1 MTTAA
6 QRIAQAAAA
15 ALPGVLAEAEPAPHE
30 GPAFEGSH
38 NCLDNIVRDYDRRR
52 RGHWFSK
59 NTMAFFNTRFVS
71 GFYDF
76 DDLGVTLF
84 VTSETPPEGG
94 RVATIRAYVWKSA
107 NIANLSPLGVGNT
120 TTVNKAMDALWK
132 LLREPVAA

>member
-15 ALPGVLAEAEPAPHE
+15 ALPGILAAAQAAPHE
-30 GPAFEGSH
+30 GPAFEGSS
-38 NCLDNIVRDYDRRR
+38 NCLENITRDYDRRR

-59 NTMAFFNTRFVS
+59 NTLRFFDTRFAS

-76 DDLGVTLF
+76 ADLGVTLF
-84 VTSETPPEGG
+84 VTSERPPHGE
-94 RVATIRAYVWKSA
+94 REATIRAYVWKSA
-107 NIANLSPLGVGNT
+107 DVVNVTPLGVANT
-120 TTVNKAMDALWK
+120 TTVNRAMETLWK